1 MSRPSAPIT
10 LFTFSLSGH
19 AHRAQLMLSLLELPH
34 RLVEVDLRRGEHQTP
49 EFLARNAFGQ
59 VPVIED
65 GDFTLAD
72 SNAILVYLA
81 QRYDADH
88 RWLPAD
94 LRLQAEVVRWL
105 GVAAGPL
112 HRGPAIA
119 RWTRISGQG
128 DGTAQHAMARQL
140 FERVEQHLQVR
151 NWLVDNAPT
160 IADVAMYSYTAHAPE
175 GGIPLEPY
183 PRLRG
188 WLARIEALPGF
199 VPMRATPTPTS
210 TPTPTPTPVS

>member
-1 MSRPSAPIT
+1 MSQPAQPIT
-10 LFTFSLSGH
+10 LYRFSLSGH
-19 AHRAQLMLSLLELPH
+19 AHRAQLMLSLLGLPF
-34 RLVEVDLRRGEHQTP
+34 RMVEVDLRRGEHQTP
-49 EFLARNAFGQ
+49 DYLARNLFGQ

-81 QRYDADH
+81 QRYDGDR
-88 RWLPAD
+88 RWLPTD
-94 LRLQAEVVRWL
+94 LRVQAEVQRWL

-112 HRGPAIA
+112 VRGPALA
-119 RWTRISGQG
+119 RWARVSGQG
-128 DGTAQHAMARQL
+128 DGVAHHAMSQQL
-140 FERVEQHLQVR
+140 FTRVEQHLQSR
-151 NWLVDNAPT
+151 DWLVAGQPT

-175 GGIPLEPY
+175 GGISLEPY

-199 VPMRATPTPTS
+199 VPMVATPTAASVS
-210 TPTPTPTPVS
+210 TP